1 MHDAQ
6 APLPLLSLCTV
17 LAIVYWHVYLLS
29 TTVPAL
35 SIGDNIFKNYLHSSR
50 FTLQTQTPLT
60 PDIRSNSLFYAH
72 TLRPFETRIRSL
84 SLSWLP
90 HRINPATALHP
101 SRPSTDIPPLSPP
114 GSSQP
119 LIHRSV
125 LVARARPHSHNHAT
139 RTHNTTT
146 HTKLVTDSPKN
157 SVCPIRLTEPPA
169 PSLYNSTAR
178 FSTSAE
184 HHPMTSC
191 PVLLAAPR
199 IARTRA
205 CSLRPRRRSP
215 RLCASSR
222 LDNNFNFIRCDK
234 PL

>member
-35 SIGDNIFKNYLHSSR
+35 SIGDNIFKNCLHSSR

-60 PDIRSNSLFYAH
+60 PDVRSNSLFYAH
-72 TLRPFETRIRSL
+72 TFVAFETRIRSL
-84 SLSWLP
+84 SLSWRHAL
-90 HRINPATALHP
+90 RINPATALHP

-125 LVARARPHSHNHAT
+125 LVARARPHSHEHAT

-146 HTKLVTDSPKN
+146 HTKLVTDSRKN

-178 FSTSAE
+178 VSVTSGSLLDFRRAPPYDLMPSFACPLRDRTLGSAGPCW
-184 HHPMTSC
+184 HRTSG
-191 PVLLAAPR
+191 R
-199 IARTRA
+199 TAR
-205 CSLRPRRRSP
+205 
-215 RLCASSR
+215 SR
-222 LDNNFNFIRCDK
+222 
-234 PL
+234 